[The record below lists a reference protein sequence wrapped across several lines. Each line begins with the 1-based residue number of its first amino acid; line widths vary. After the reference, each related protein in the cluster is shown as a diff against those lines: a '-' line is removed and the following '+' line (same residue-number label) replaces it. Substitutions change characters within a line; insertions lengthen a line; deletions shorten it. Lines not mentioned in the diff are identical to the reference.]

1 MRKEDFLNS
10 YLWDAIDNSAF
21 NAAIKQEIISFE
33 DLTSAGM
40 QQLRIEAIK
49 NAGVQ
54 EVITPP
60 QVEPSPTPSP
70 KVPKV
75 EILLS
80 EQDGAISASFQMTN
94 VEEPLRSITWTDEE
108 DNVILEEHLGDIKSN
123 SIKVVIVDYNN
134 QRCSDK
140 KLVPQIEIVAPI
152 EVSDIVTTSKKD
164 NNLGSVSFNVFGGKS
179 PYVIKVNDASNMVI
193 HDAVSNENHV
203 QFSQLVAGDYTL
215 HVTGSN
221 SQEEIVAKFE
231 ILEENKEESFEQYI
245 KDKVISGVIS
255 HDKVCKDLD
264 ITESELEMI
273 LYQYQKNIPVPW
285 DDTIPDMPHGVGSY
299 TDHWLLGVA
308 GSGKTALLS
317 ALIHHLR
324 DRLLGDDIH
333 NQRRGTNYKNYLL
346 ESKNKQ
352 CMPIPTP
359 TNSFAYLPFNLKA
372 KRLKNKMKRIHLI
385 ELAGEHVRKL
395 LQETNELQRL
405 DWIRSSNEKVISLI
419 IEHDAGHEQEQILIQ
434 CLKLFQERKALDKTL
449 KIALVFTKVDTLPEF
464 QDGASYDEMELVA
477 RRILSERFPVLKNTI
492 EGTIDQINNSNRKG
506 WFKSGLDI
514 EFKVLPLTVATN
526 LVKNSFIKSWDPEY
540 IERYASFIESGL
552 KAKDL
557 KM

>member
-40 QQLRIEAIK
+40 KQLRIEAIK
-49 NAGVQ
+49 NAGIQ
-54 EVITPP
+54 EEIKPTTP
-60 QVEPSPTPSP
+60 VEPPPPP

-80 EQDGAISASFQMTN
+80 EQDGSISASFQMTN
-94 VEEPLRSITWTDEE
+94 VEEPLRSITWTDED

-152 EVSDIVTTSKKD
+152 EIADIVTISKKD

-285 DDTIPDMPHGVGSY
+285 DDTIPDMPYGVGSY

-346 ESKNKQ
+346 ESKNQQ

-405 DWIRSSNEKVISLI
+405 NWIKSSNEKVISLI

-434 CLKLFQERKALDKTL
+434 CVKLFQQRKALDKTL

>member
-40 QQLRIEAIK
+40 KQLRIEAIK
-49 NAGVQ
+49 NAGIQ
-54 EVITPP
+54 EEIKPTTP
-60 QVEPSPTPSP
+60 VESSPPP

-80 EQDGAISASFQMTN
+80 EQNGAISASFQMTN
-94 VEEPLRSITWTDEE
+94 VEEPLRSITWTDED

-152 EVSDIVTTSKKD
+152 EISDIVTTSKKD

-179 PYVIKVNDASNMVI
+179 PYVIKVNDASNIII
-193 HDAVSNENHV
+193 HDAISNENHV

-215 HVTGSN
+215 HVTGSS

-317 ALIHHLR
+317 SLIHHLR

-372 KRLKNKMKRIHLI
+372 KRFKNKMKRIHLI

-405 DWIRSSNEKVISLI
+405 DWIRSSNEKVISLV

-434 CLKLFQERKALDKTL
+434 CLKLFQQRKALDKTL
-449 KIALVFTKVDTLPEF
+449 KIALVFTKVDTLQEF